1 MPAVPG
7 EEVLAMK
14 PNDESLATQHKGWH
28 SRGYIP
34 HFDEPGLIQSITF
47 RLADSLPP
55 DVVQRLKEEK
65 DEVSDLARRQL
76 IETYM
81 DAGDGACHLRDPRIG
96 SLLQE
101 ALLHFDGERYLLAAW
116 VIMPNH
122 VHVIIEIMS
131 DYPLDTVVGSWKS
144 FTAKKANRILR
155 RNGRFWYPD
164 YFDRYI
170 RNDRHYANA
179 VNYIHKN
186 PVKAGLVKRAKEW
199 PFSSLAYYK

>member
-81 DAGDGACHLRDPRIG
+81 DAGYGACHLRDPRIG

-122 VHVIIEIMS
+122 VHVIVEIMS
-131 DYPLDTVVGSWKS
+131 GYPLDKVVGSWKS

-170 RNDRHYANA
+170 RDDRHYANS
-179 VNYIHKN
+179 VKYINEN
-186 PVKAGLVKRAKEW
+186 PVKAGLVQKAEEW
-199 PFSSLAYYK
+199 PYSSLAYHK

>member
-81 DAGDGACHLRDPRIG
+81 DAGYGACHLRDPRIG

-122 VHVIIEIMS
+122 VHVIVEIMS
-131 DYPLDTVVGSWKS
+131 GYPLDKVVGSWKS
-144 FTAKKANRILR
+144 FTAKEANRILKR
-155 RNGRFWYPD
+155 SGRFWYPD

-170 RNDRHYANA
+170 RDDRHYANA

>member
-1 MPAVPG
+1 
-7 EEVLAMK
+7 
-14 PNDESLATQHKGWH
+14 
-28 SRGYIP
+28 
-34 HFDEPGLIQSITF
+34 
-47 RLADSLPP
+47 LADSLPP

-76 IETYM
+76 IETHM
-81 DAGDGACHLRDPRIG
+81 DAGYGACHLRDPRIG
-96 SLLQE
+96 SLVQE

>member
-81 DAGDGACHLRDPRIG
+81 DAGYGACHLRDPRIG

-122 VHVIIEIMS
+122 VHVIVEIMS
-131 DYPLDTVVGSWKS
+131 GYPLDKVVGSWKS

>member
-34 HFDEPGLIQSITF
+34 NFDEPGLIQSITF

-81 DAGDGACHLRDPRIG
+81 DAGYGACHLRDPRIG

-122 VHVIIEIMS
+122 VHVIVEIMS
-131 DYPLDTVVGSWKS
+131 GYPLDKVVGSWKS
-144 FTAKKANRILR
+144 FTAKEANRILKR
-155 RNGRFWYPD
+155 SGRFWYPD

-170 RNDRHYANA
+170 RDERHYANA